1 MNDARRTMEKLST
14 GMLGFDT
21 VGFGGLPKGR
31 STLLAGTAGSAKTV
45 FAMQF
50 LVKGVELGENGVFV
64 TFEETPA
71 DLRRNMLSLGWDCA
85 TLEKQRKLAFVDAS
99 PRPEEE
105 RIEAGPFDFAALVAR
120 IEACVRRID
129 AKRVVL
135 DSIGAMF
142 AQFKDPAAVRKE
154 LYRISAAL
162 KAMNVTAIV
171 TSERTEDYGAISR
184 HGMEEFVADNVV
196 LLRNT
201 LEEEKRRRTIEI
213 LKFRGTDHQKGE
225 FPFVVSDEGVVVIPL
240 SSIKLRQSSTTLRIA
255 SGSVELDAMCGGGFF
270 RDSIILCSGATGT
283 GKTLMVTAFMAG
295 GIAKGER
302 CLAFCFEESRQQFFR
317 NAAGWGFDFE
327 QLEKDGHLK
336 VITDYPEIMPLENH
350 LIRMKKEIEEFKPDR
365 VAIDSLSALERNS
378 TTRSFREFVISLTA
392 FVKDKEMAGLFTST
406 TPTLLGGTSVTEA
419 HISSICDSIILL
431 RYVEVYGEMR
441 RALTV
446 LKMRGSAHDKEIR
459 EFNIDGS
466 GMHVGKAFRNVTGI
480 LAGNP
485 MQLAIAPE
493 ELERLHEMFPSD

>member
-14 GMLGFDT
+14 GMTGFDII
-21 VGFGGLPKGR
+21 GFGGVPKGR
-31 STLLAGTAGSAKTV
+31 STLIAGTAGSAKTV

-50 LVKGVELGENGVFV
+50 LVNGVEAGENGVFV

-71 DLRRNMLSLGWDCA
+71 DLRRNMLSLGWNCA
-85 TLEKQRKLAFVDAS
+85 RLEEEKRFAFVDAS
-99 PRPEEE
+99 PRPDEE

-120 IEACVRRID
+120 IEACIRRIG

-142 AQFKDPAAVRKE
+142 AQFKDAAAVRRE

-162 KAMNVTAIV
+162 KQLDVTAIV

-184 HGMEEFVADNVV
+184 HGIEEFVADNVV
-196 LLRNT
+196 LLRNS
-201 LEEEKRRRTIEI
+201 LDEEKRRRTIEI
-213 LKFRGTDHQKGE
+213 LKYRGTDHQKGE
-225 FPFVVSDEGVVVIPL
+225 YPFVVSDEGIVVIPL
-240 SSIKLRQSSTTLRIA
+240 SSIKLRQKSTNLRIT
-255 SGSVELDAMCGGGFF
+255 SGSAELDAMCGGGFF
-270 RDSIILCSGATGT
+270 RDSIILVSGATGT
-283 GKTLMVTAFMAG
+283 GKTLTVTAFTAG
-295 GIAKGER
+295 GIARGER

-327 QLEKDGHLK
+327 QLEKDGQLK

-350 LIRMKKEIEEFKPDR
+350 LLRMKKIIEEFKPNR

-392 FVKDKEMAGLFTST
+392 YVKDQEMAGLFTST
-406 TPTLLGGTSVTEA
+406 TPLLGGMSVTEA

-459 EFNIDGS
+459 EFNIDGA
-466 GMHVGKAFRNVTGI
+466 GMHLGKAFRNVTGI
-480 LAGNP
+480 LAGHP
-485 MQLAIAPE
+485 TQLALAPE
-493 ELERLHEMFPSD
+493 ELERLHEMFPNE

>member
-1 MNDARRTMEKLST
+1 MEKLST
-14 GMLGFDT
+14 GMEGFDT
-21 VGFGGLPKGR
+21 VGYGGLPKGR
-31 STLLAGTAGSAKTV
+31 ATLLAGTAGSAKTV

-50 LVKGVELGENGVFV
+50 LVRGIELGDNGVFV

-71 DLRRNMLSLGWDCA
+71 DLRRNMLSLGWGCA
-85 TLEKQRKLAFVDAS
+85 RFESEKKLAFVDAS

-142 AQFKDPAAVRKE
+142 AQFKDPAAVRRE
-154 LYRISAAL
+154 LYRIIAAL
-162 KAMNVTAIV
+162 KQMNVTAIV
-171 TSERTEDYGAISR
+171 TSERTEDYGPISR
-184 HGMEEFVADNVV
+184 HGMEEFVADNVI
-196 LLRNT
+196 LLRNA
-201 LEEEKRRRTIEI
+201 LGEEKRRRTVEI

-225 FPFVVSDEGVVVIPL
+225 FPFVVSDDGVVVIPL
-240 SSIKLRQSSTTLRIA
+240 SSIKLRQKSTTIRIA
-255 SGSVELDAMCGGGFF
+255 SGSAELDAMCGGGFF
-270 RDSIILCSGATGT
+270 RDSIILVSGATGT
-283 GKTLMVTAFMAG
+283 GKTLMVTAFTAA

-327 QLEKDGHLK
+327 QLERDGHLK
-336 VITDYPEIMPLENH
+336 VVTDYPEIMPLENH
-350 LIRMKKEIEEFKPDR
+350 LIRMKKIIEEFKPNR
-365 VAIDSLSALERNS
+365 VAVDSLSALERNS

-392 FVKDKEMAGLFTST
+392 YVKDQEMAGLFTST

-419 HISSICDSIILL
+419 HISSICDSIVLL

-480 LAGNP
+480 LAGHP
-485 MQLAIAPE
+485 MQLALAPE
-493 ELERLHEMFPSD
+493 ELERMNEMFSHD

>member
-14 GMLGFDT
+14 GMAGFDT

-31 STLLAGTAGSAKTV
+31 STLVAGTAGSAKTV

-50 LVKGVELGENGVFV
+50 LVKGIEAGENGVFV
-64 TFEETPA
+64 TFEETPV
-71 DLRRNMLSLGWDCA
+71 DLRRNMLSLGWECA
-85 TLEKQRKLAFVDAS
+85 RMEEERKLAFVDAS

-105 RIEAGPFDFAALVAR
+105 RIEAGSFDFAALVAR

-135 DSIGAMF
+135 DSIGSMF
-142 AQFKDPAAVRKE
+142 AQFKDPAAVRRE

-162 KAMNVTAIV
+162 KQMNVTAIV

-184 HGMEEFVADNVV
+184 HGIEEFVADNVV
-196 LLRNT
+196 LLRNS

-225 FPFVVSDEGVVVIPL
+225 FPFVVSNEGVVVIPL
-240 SSIKLRQSSTTLRIA
+240 SSIQLRQKSTTLRIT
-255 SGSVELDAMCGGGFF
+255 SGSPELDSMCGGGFF
-270 RDSIILCSGATGT
+270 RDSVVLVSGATGT
-283 GKTLMVTAFMAG
+283 GKTLMVTAFLAG

-336 VITDYPEIMPLENH
+336 VVTDYPEIMPLENH
-350 LIRMKKEIEEFKPDR
+350 LIRMKKIIDEFKPNR

-392 FVKDKEMAGLFTST
+392 FVKDREMAGLLTST
-406 TPTLLGGTSVTEA
+406 TALLGGLTVTEA

-446 LKMRGSAHDKEIR
+446 LKMRGSPHDKEIR
-459 EFNIDGS
+459 EFNIDS
-466 GMHVGKAFRNVTGI
+466 TGMHLGKAFRNVTGI

-485 MQLAIAPE
+485 TQLAMAPE
-493 ELERLHEMFPSD
+493 ELDRLHGMFPHD

>member
-1 MNDARRTMEKLST
+1 MSDSRQTMEKLQT
-14 GMLGFDT
+14 GVSGFDV
-21 VGFGGLPKGR
+21 VGLGGLPKGR
-31 STLLAGTAGSAKTV
+31 ATLLAGTAGSAKTV

-50 LVKGVELGENGVFV
+50 LIKGIEAGENGVFV

-71 DLRRNMLSLGWDCA
+71 DLRRNMLSLDWDCA
-85 TLEKQRKLAFVDAS
+85 RLETERRFAFVDAS

-142 AQFKDPAAVRKE
+142 AQFKDPATVRKE
-154 LYRISAAL
+154 LYRIIAAL
-162 KAMNVTAIV
+162 KQMNVTAIV
-171 TSERTEDYGAISR
+171 TSERTEDYGPISR
-184 HGMEEFVADNVV
+184 HGMEEFVADNVI

-201 LEEEKRRRTIEI
+201 LGEEKRRRTIEI

-240 SSIKLRQSSTTLRIA
+240 SSIQLSQKSTTLRIA

-270 RDSIILCSGATGT
+270 RDSIILVSGATGT
-283 GKTLMVTAFMAG
+283 GKTLMVTAFTAAG
-295 GIAKGER
+295 ISQGER
-302 CLAFCFEESRQQFFR
+302 CLTFCFEESRQQFFR

-327 QLEKDGHLK
+327 RLERDGHLK
-336 VITDYPEIMPLENH
+336 VVTDYPEIMPLENH
-350 LIRMKKEIEEFKPDR
+350 LIRMKKMIEEFKPNR

-392 FVKDKEMAGLFTST
+392 FVKGQEMAGLFTST

-419 HISSICDSIILL
+419 HISSICDSIVLL

-466 GMHVGKAFRNVTGI
+466 GMHVGKAFRNVSGI
-480 LAGNP
+480 LAGHP
-485 MQLAIAPE
+485 MQLALAPE
-493 ELERLHEMFPSD
+493 ELERLNEMFSHE

>member
-14 GMLGFDT
+14 GMTGFDII
-21 VGFGGLPKGR
+21 GFGGVPKGR
-31 STLLAGTAGSAKTV
+31 STLIAGTAGSAKTV

-50 LVKGVELGENGVFV
+50 LVNGVEAGENGVFV

-71 DLRRNMLSLGWDCA
+71 DLRRNMLSLGWNCA
-85 TLEKQRKLAFVDAS
+85 RLEEEKRFAFVDAS
-99 PRPEEE
+99 PRPDEE

-120 IEACVRRID
+120 IEACIRRIG

-142 AQFKDPAAVRKE
+142 AQFKDASAVRRE

-162 KAMNVTAIV
+162 KQLDVTAIV

-184 HGMEEFVADNVV
+184 HGIEEFVADNVV
-196 LLRNT
+196 LLRNS
-201 LEEEKRRRTIEI
+201 LDEEKRRRTIEI
-213 LKFRGTDHQKGE
+213 LKYRGTDHQKGE
-225 FPFVVSDEGVVVIPL
+225 YPFVVSDEGIVVIPL
-240 SSIKLRQSSTTLRIA
+240 SSIKLRQKSTNLRIT
-255 SGSVELDAMCGGGFF
+255 SGSAELDAMCGGGFF
-270 RDSIILCSGATGT
+270 RDSIILVSGATGT
-283 GKTLMVTAFMAG
+283 GTTLTVTAFTAG
-295 GIAKGER
+295 GIAQGER

-327 QLEKDGHLK
+327 QLEKDGQLK

-350 LIRMKKEIEEFKPDR
+350 LLRMKKIIEEFKPNR

-392 FVKDKEMAGLFTST
+392 YVKDQEMAGLFTST
-406 TPTLLGGTSVTEA
+406 TPLLGGMSVTEA

-459 EFNIDGS
+459 EFNIDGA
-466 GMHVGKAFRNVTGI
+466 GMHLGKAFRNVTGI
-480 LAGNP
+480 LAGHP
-485 MQLAIAPE
+485 TQLALAPE
-493 ELERLHEMFPSD
+493 ELERLHEMFPNE

>member
-1 MNDARRTMEKLST
+1 MNEARRTMQKLPT
-14 GMLGFDT
+14 GMPGFDT

-31 STLLAGTAGSAKTV
+31 STLVAGTAGSAKTV

-50 LVKGVELGENGVFV
+50 LVKGTEVGENGVFV

-85 TLEKQRKLAFVDAS
+85 RLEEERKLAFVDAS

-105 RIEAGPFDFAALVAR
+105 RIEAGAFDFAALVAR

-135 DSIGAMF
+135 DSVGAIF

-154 LYRISAAL
+154 LYRIIAAL
-162 KAMNVTAIV
+162 KHMDVTAIV
-171 TSERTEDYGAISR
+171 TSERTEDYGPISR

-240 SSIKLRQSSTTLRIA
+240 SSIRLRQKSTTLRIA
-255 SGSVELDAMCGGGFF
+255 SGTVELDAMCGGGFF
-270 RDSIILCSGATGT
+270 RDSIVLVSGATGT

-327 QLEKDGHLK
+327 KLEKEGHLK
-336 VITDYPEIMPLENH
+336 VVTDYPEIMPLENH
-350 LIRMKKEIEEFKPDR
+350 LIRMKKIIEEFKPNR
-365 VAIDSLSALERNS
+365 VAIDSLSALERSS
-378 TTRSFREFVISLTA
+378 TQRGFREFVISLTA
-392 FVKDKEMAGLFTST
+392 FVKDQEMAGLFTST
-406 TPTLLGGTSVTEA
+406 TALLGGTSVTEA
-419 HISSICDSIILL
+419 HISSICDSIVLL

-446 LKMRGSAHDKEIR
+446 LKMRGSPHDKEIR
-459 EFNIDGS
+459 EFSIDGT

-485 MQLAIAPE
+485 TQLAMAPDE
-493 ELERLHEMFPSD
+493 IDRLHGMFPND

>member
-1 MNDARRTMEKLST
+1 MNDARRTMQKLST
-14 GMLGFDT
+14 GMPGFDT

-31 STLLAGTAGSAKTV
+31 STLVAGTAGSAKTV

-50 LVKGVELGENGVFV
+50 LVKGAAVGEAGVFV

-85 TLEKQRKLAFVDAS
+85 RLEEERKLAFVDAS

-105 RIEAGPFDFAALVAR
+105 RVEAGSFDFAALVAR

-135 DSIGAMF
+135 DSVGAVF
-142 AQFKDPAAVRKE
+142 SQFKDAAAVRRE

-162 KAMNVTAIV
+162 KQLGVTAIV
-171 TSERTEDYGAISR
+171 TSERTDDYGAISR

-201 LEEEKRRRTIEI
+201 LEEEKRRRTLEI

-240 SSIKLRQSSTTLRIA
+240 SSIQLRQKSTTLRIA
-255 SGSVELDAMCGGGFF
+255 SGSTELDAMCGGGFF
-270 RDSIILCSGATGT
+270 RDSITLVSGATGT

-327 QLEKDGHLK
+327 QLEKDGQLK
-336 VITDYPEIMPLENH
+336 VVTDYPEIMPLENH
-350 LIRMKKEIEEFKPDR
+350 LIRMKKIIEEFKPNR

-392 FVKDKEMAGLFTST
+392 FVKDQEMAGLFTST
-406 TPTLLGGTSVTEA
+406 TALLGGTSVTEA

-446 LKMRGSAHDKEIR
+446 LKMRGSMHDKEIR

-466 GMHVGKAFRNVTGI
+466 GMHLGKAFRNVTGI

-485 MQLAIAPE
+485 TQLAMAPE
-493 ELERLHEMFPSD
+493 ELDRLHGMFAHE

>member
-1 MNDARRTMEKLST
+1 MIDARHAIAKLST
-14 GMLGFDT
+14 GMPGFDT

-31 STLLAGTAGSAKTV
+31 STLVAGTAGSAKTV

-50 LVKGVELGENGVFV
+50 LVKGTEVGENGVFV

-85 TLEKQRKLAFVDAS
+85 RLEEERKLAFVDAS

-105 RIEAGPFDFAALVAR
+105 RIEAGAFDFAALVAR
-120 IEACVRRID
+120 IEACVHRID

-135 DSIGAMF
+135 DSIGSMF
-142 AQFKDPAAVRKE
+142 AQFKDPALVRKE

-162 KAMNVTAIV
+162 KQLGVTAIV
-171 TSERTEDYGAISR
+171 TSERVDDYGAISR

-225 FPFVVSDEGVVVIPL
+225 YPFVVSDEGVVVIPL
-240 SSIKLRQSSTTLRIA
+240 SSIQLRQKSTTLRIT
-255 SGSVELDAMCGGGFF
+255 SGSTELDAMCGRGFF
-270 RDSIILCSGATGT
+270 RDSIILVSGATGT

-327 QLEKDGHLK
+327 QLERDGQLK
-336 VITDYPEIMPLENH
+336 VVTDYPEIMPLENH
-350 LIRMKKEIEEFKPDR
+350 LIRMKKVIEEFKPNR

-392 FVKDKEMAGLFTST
+392 FVKDQEMAGLFTST
-406 TPTLLGGTSVTEA
+406 TALLGGTSVTEA

-446 LKMRGSAHDKEIR
+446 LKMRGSPHVKEIR
-459 EFNIDGS
+459 EFSIDGT

-485 MQLAIAPE
+485 TQLNIAPD
-493 ELERLHEMFPSD
+493 ELERLNEMFSHD

>member
-14 GMLGFDT
+14 GMPGFDT

-31 STLLAGTAGSAKTV
+31 STLVAGTAGSAKTV

-50 LVKGVELGENGVFV
+50 LVKGIELGENGVFV

-71 DLRRNMLSLGWDCA
+71 DLRRNMLSLGWECGR
-85 TLEKQRKLAFVDAS
+85 LEEEKKLAFVDAS

-105 RIEAGPFDFAALVAR
+105 RIEAGAFDFAALVAR

-162 KAMNVTAIV
+162 KHMNVTAIV

-201 LEEEKRRRTIEI
+201 LEEEKRRRTLEI

-240 SSIKLRQSSTTLRIA
+240 SSIQLAQSSTTLRIT
-255 SGSVELDAMCGGGFF
+255 SGSAELDAMCGGGFF
-270 RDSIILCSGATGT
+270 RDSVILVSGATGT

-336 VITDYPEIMPLENH
+336 VVTDYPEIMPLENH
-350 LIRMKKEIEEFKPDR
+350 LIRMKKIIEEFKPNR

-378 TTRSFREFVISLTA
+378 TARSFREFVISLTA
-392 FVKDKEMAGLFTST
+392 FVKDQQMAGLLTST
-406 TPTLLGGTSVTEA
+406 TALLGGMSVTEA

-446 LKMRGSAHDKEIR
+446 LKMRGSPHDKEIR
-459 EFNIDGS
+459 EFNIDGT
-466 GMHVGKAFRNVTGI
+466 GMHLGKAFRNVTGI

-485 MQLAIAPE
+485 TQLAVAPE
-493 ELERLHEMFPSD
+493 ELERLNGMFPHD

>member
-1 MNDARRTMEKLST
+1 MNDGRSMQKLST
-14 GMLGFDT
+14 GMAGFDT

-31 STLLAGTAGSAKTV
+31 STLVAGTAGSAKTV

-50 LVKGVELGENGVFV
+50 LVKGAELGEHGVFV
-64 TFEETPA
+64 TFEESPA

-85 TLEKQRKLAFVDAS
+85 RLEEERKLAFVDAS
-99 PRPEEE
+99 PRPEED
-105 RIEAGPFDFAALVAR
+105 RIESGAFDFAALVAR
-120 IEACVRRID
+120 IEVCVRRIQ

-135 DSIGAMF
+135 DSVGAVF
-142 AQFKDPAAVRKE
+142 SQFKDAAAVRRE

-162 KAMNVTAIV
+162 KHLDVTAIV
-171 TSERTEDYGAISR
+171 TSERTEDYGPISR

-201 LEEEKRRRTIEI
+201 LEEEKRRRTLEI

-225 FPFVVSDEGVVVIPL
+225 FPFVVSNEGIVILPL
-240 SSIKLRQSSTTLRIA
+240 SSIRLCQKSTTLRIA
-255 SGSVELDAMCGGGFF
+255 SGSTQLDAMCGGGLF
-270 RDSIILCSGATGT
+270 RDSITLVSGATGT

-295 GIAKGER
+295 GIAQGER
-302 CLAFCFEESRQQFFR
+302 CLAFCFEESREQFFR

-327 QLEKDGHLK
+327 QLERDGLLK
-336 VITDYPEIMPLENH
+336 VVTDYPEIMPLENH
-350 LIRMKKEIEEFKPDR
+350 LIRMKKIISEFKPNR

-378 TTRSFREFVISLTA
+378 TTRSFREFVIGLTA
-392 FVKDKEMAGLFTST
+392 FVKDQEMAGLFSST
-406 TPTLLGGTSVTEA
+406 TALLGGTSVTEA

-446 LKMRGSAHDKEIR
+446 LKMRGSPHDKEIR
-459 EFNIDGS
+459 EFNIDGT

-485 MQLAIAPE
+485 TQIALAPDEID
-493 ELERLHEMFPSD
+493 RLHTMFPND

>member
-14 GMLGFDT
+14 GMTGFDII
-21 VGFGGLPKGR
+21 GFGGVPKGR
-31 STLLAGTAGSAKTV
+31 STLIAGTAGSAKTV

-50 LVKGVELGENGVFV
+50 LVNGVEAGENGVFV

-71 DLRRNMLSLGWDCA
+71 DLRRNMLSLGWNCA
-85 TLEKQRKLAFVDAS
+85 RLEEEKRFAFVDAS
-99 PRPEEE
+99 PRPDEE

-120 IEACVRRID
+120 IEACIRRIG

-142 AQFKDPAAVRKE
+142 AQFKDASAVRRE

-162 KAMNVTAIV
+162 KQLDVTAIV

-184 HGMEEFVADNVV
+184 HGIEEFVADNVV
-196 LLRNT
+196 LLRNS
-201 LEEEKRRRTIEI
+201 LDEEKRRRTIEI
-213 LKFRGTDHQKGE
+213 LKYRGTDHQKGE
-225 FPFVVSDEGVVVIPL
+225 YPFVVSDEGIVVIPL
-240 SSIKLRQSSTTLRIA
+240 SSIKLRQKSTNLRIT
-255 SGSVELDAMCGGGFF
+255 SGSAELDAMCGGGFF
-270 RDSIILCSGATGT
+270 RDSIILVSGATGT
-283 GKTLMVTAFMAG
+283 GKTLTVTAFTAG
-295 GIAKGER
+295 GIAQGER

-327 QLEKDGHLK
+327 QLEKDGQLK

-350 LIRMKKEIEEFKPDR
+350 LLRMKKIIEEFKPNR

-392 FVKDKEMAGLFTST
+392 YVKDQEMAGLFTST
-406 TPTLLGGTSVTEA
+406 TPLLGGMSVTEA

-459 EFNIDGS
+459 EFNIDGA
-466 GMHVGKAFRNVTGI
+466 GMHLGKAFRNVTGI
-480 LAGNP
+480 LAGHP
-485 MQLAIAPE
+485 TQLALAPE
-493 ELERLHEMFPSD
+493 ELERLHEMFPNE

>member
-1 MNDARRTMEKLST
+1 MNDARRTMEKLPT
-14 GMLGFDT
+14 GMSGFDT

-31 STLLAGTAGSAKTV
+31 STLVAGTAGSAKTV

-50 LVKGVELGENGVFV
+50 LVKGIELGENGVFV

-71 DLRRNMLSLGWDCA
+71 DLRRNMLSLGWHCA
-85 TLEKQRKLAFVDAS
+85 RMEEERKLAFVDAS

-105 RIEAGPFDFAALVAR
+105 RIEAGAFDFAALVAR

-135 DSIGAMF
+135 DSIGSMF

-162 KAMNVTAIV
+162 KQMNVTAIV
-171 TSERTEDYGAISR
+171 TSERTEDYGPISR

-240 SSIKLRQSSTTLRIA
+240 SSIQLRQKSTTLRIT
-255 SGSVELDAMCGGGFF
+255 SGSAELDAMCGGGFF
-270 RDSIILCSGATGT
+270 RDSVVLVSGATGT
-283 GKTLMVTAFMAG
+283 GKTLMVTAFLAG

-327 QLEKDGHLK
+327 QLERDGHLK
-336 VITDYPEIMPLENH
+336 VVTDYPEIMPLENH
-350 LIRMKKEIEEFKPDR
+350 LIRMKKIIDEFKPNR

-392 FVKDKEMAGLFTST
+392 FVKDREMAGLLTST
-406 TPTLLGGTSVTEA
+406 TALLGGTTVTEA

-446 LKMRGSAHDKEIR
+446 LKMRGSPHDKEIR
-459 EFNIDGS
+459 EFNIDGA
-466 GMHVGKAFRNVTGI
+466 GMHLGKAFRNITGI

-485 MQLAIAPE
+485 MHLALAPE
-493 ELERLHEMFPSD
+493 ELDRLHEMFPHD

>member
-1 MNDARRTMEKLST
+1 MNDARSMKKLST
-14 GMLGFDT
+14 GMPGFDT

-31 STLLAGTAGSAKTV
+31 STLVAGTAGSAKTV

-50 LVKGVELGENGVFV
+50 LVKGTELGENGVFV

-85 TLEKQRKLAFVDAS
+85 RLEEERKLAFVDAS

-105 RIEAGPFDFAALVAR
+105 RIEAGSFDFAALVAR
-120 IEACVRRID
+120 IEACVRRIN

-135 DSIGAMF
+135 DSVGAVF
-142 AQFKDPAAVRKE
+142 SQFKDAAAVRRE

-162 KAMNVTAIV
+162 KHLDVTAIV
-171 TSERTEDYGAISR
+171 TSERTDDYGPISR

-225 FPFVVSDEGVVVIPL
+225 FPFVVSDEGVVIIPL
-240 SSIKLRQSSTTLRIA
+240 SSIKLSQKSTTLRIT
-255 SGSVELDAMCGGGFF
+255 SGSAELDGMCGGGFF
-270 RDSIILCSGATGT
+270 RDSIILVSGATGT
-283 GKTLMVTAFMAG
+283 GKTLMVTAFIAG

-302 CLAFCFEESRQQFFR
+302 CLAFCFEESREQFFR
-317 NAAGWGFDFE
+317 NAAGWGVDFE

-336 VITDYPEIMPLENH
+336 VVTDYPEIMPLENH
-350 LIRMKKEIEEFKPDR
+350 LIRMKKIIEEFKPNR

-392 FVKDKEMAGLFTST
+392 FVKDQSMAGLFTST
-406 TPTLLGGTSVTEA
+406 TALLGGTSVTEA

-446 LKMRGSAHDKEIR
+446 LKMRGSMHDKEIR
-459 EFNIDGS
+459 EFNIDGQ

-480 LAGNP
+480 LAGHP
-485 MQLAIAPE
+485 TQLALGE
-493 ELERLHEMFPSD
+493 GEVDRLHAMFPND